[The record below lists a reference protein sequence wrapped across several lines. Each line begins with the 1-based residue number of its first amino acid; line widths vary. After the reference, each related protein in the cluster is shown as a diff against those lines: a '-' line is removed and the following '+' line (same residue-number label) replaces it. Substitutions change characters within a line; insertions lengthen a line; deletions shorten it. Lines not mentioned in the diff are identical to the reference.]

1 MPMVKTVSYQKMGC
15 LHPKQKLNPIFYKE
29 FEMDRNE
36 QKFHHDIPL
45 KVNQQFKALVPAL
58 EREV

>member
-29 FEMDRNE
+29 FEMNRNK
-36 QKFHHDIPL
+36 QKFH
-45 KVNQQFKALVPAL
+45 QFSRHSFKSEPV
-58 EREV
+58 V